1 MNPHQVEVGTGAS
14 ENYVIMNP
22 HQVEVGTGASE
33 NYDIAT
39 GSFLQWVSNKNKF
52 ARIAINHPDV
62 LPTASQCYL
71 GDNLS

>member
-1 MNPHQVEVGTGAS
+1 
-14 ENYVIMNP
+14 MNP

-39 GSFLQWVSNKNKF
+39 GYFLQWERVSDKSKF